1 MVVAVLQGLVLVHGK
16 IHSKKVVCFFLF
28 GISRS

>member
-1 MVVAVLQGLVLVHGK
+1 MVVAVLQGLVDGK